1 MTQSA
6 AAAVASLPR
15 RNPSPLV
22 LERSRELLD
31 RARSVIPGVTLSMM
45 KRPEHFAPGAFP
57 VFLSRG
63 RGALVEDVDGN
74 EYVDFICGLGATAL
88 GHQHPA
94 LIEAARSVL
103 ESGFIHSLPVSL
115 EVTAAELLV
124 DTIPGAEMARFF
136 KTGADATSAAVRL
149 ARAITGKER
158 IVAVGYNGW
167 HDQFMFDTP
176 GVPKALAGLTRRL
189 PLFTPA
195 DEHPLLAAIEQE
207 AGSLAALLLSVPY
220 NRPLSREFLQSVR
233 RACTQHGVLLVFDE
247 IVTGFRLAL
256 GGAHQYFDVQADIA
270 CFSKSLAAGMP
281 LSAVVGRREHLKV
294 MDTLQVSTTFGGEL
308 LSLAVCEATLNVYRS
323 TDYIDQLARLGRALR
338 DGVNAA
344 ASVANAPLRVLG
356 YDPIPLFSFDR
367 EPTRHSTLMRAFQAQ
382 MAERGVLLRRD
393 LNFINGAHTEEQI
406 EFTVAAA
413 ADSLSAMQR
422 AGLFETL

>member
-1 MTQSA
+1 MTHSGA
-6 AAAVASLPR
+6 TASLPR

-22 LERSRELLD
+22 LARSNELLE
-31 RARSVIPGVTLSMM
+31 RARAVIPGVTLSMM

-74 EYVDFICGLGATAL
+74 EFVDFICGLGATSL

-94 LIEAARSVL
+94 LLEATRSVL

-115 EVTAAELLV
+115 EVSVAELLV

-158 IVAVGYNGW
+158 IIAVGYNGW
-167 HDQFMFDTP
+167 HDHFMFDTP
-176 GVPKALAGLTRRL
+176 GVPKALSALTRRM

-195 DEHPLLAAIEQE
+195 DEAPLLAAIEQD
-207 AGSLAALLLSVPY
+207 APNLAALLLSVPY
-220 NRPLSREFLQSVR
+220 NRPLSREFLESVR
-233 RACTQHGVLLVFDE
+233 AACTQHGVLLICDE

-256 GGAHQYFDVQADIA
+256 GGAHQYFGVQADIA

-281 LSAVVGRREHLKV
+281 LSAVVGPRAHLKV

-308 LSLAVCEATLNVYRS
+308 LSLAVCEAALNVYRT
-323 TDYIDQLARLGRALR
+323 TDYINQIATLGRALCA
-338 DGVNAA
+338 GVNAA
-344 ASVANAPLRVLG
+344 ASAAEAPLRVLG
-356 YDPIPLFSFDR
+356 YDSIPLFSFDR
-367 EPTRHSTLMRAFQAQ
+367 DPARHAPLMRNFQAQ

-393 LNFINGAHTEEQI
+393 LNFINGAHTKQQI

-422 AGLFETL
+422 AGAFES